1 MSVDQRWTYDAE
13 VPLSTDLLTYI
24 SRVYFNATAR
34 SPPWITA
41 RAWPSF
47 PLPSDWNR
55 LRHLTSAKTRQCDAF
70 YVNSLDRTARIHLLL
85 FPKRRIISGI
95 RNGKR
100 NDGHVYFFLRF
111 NVYTGLVCS
120 KQIRRILSRSKK
132 NVEQVVNSLRKQW
145 TKFRKIHEE
154 IMWNI
159 YIDTKIGN
167 NWKIEM

>member
-132 NVEQVVNSLRKQW
+132 KCRASGKLS
-145 TKFRKIHEE
+145 EE
-154 IMWNI
+154 TVDKVSKN
-159 YIDTKIGN
+159 TRGN
-167 NWKIEM
+167 YVKYLYRHKNWK